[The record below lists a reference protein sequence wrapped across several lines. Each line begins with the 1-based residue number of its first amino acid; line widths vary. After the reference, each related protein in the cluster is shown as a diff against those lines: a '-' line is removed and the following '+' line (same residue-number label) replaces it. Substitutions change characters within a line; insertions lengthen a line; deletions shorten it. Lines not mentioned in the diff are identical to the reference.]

1 VRLVDLD
8 AVFPSRLCLH
18 WWTRIAALPEGTQ
31 PDTVEPATLE
41 RLLGRKSRQS

>member
-18 WWTRIAALPEGTQ
+18 WWTRIATLPEGTQ
-31 PDTVEPATLE
+31 PDTVERGVLE
-41 RLLGRKSRQS
+41 ELLGRRER